1 MKKKISWKTFAGL
14 AVAAGTWL
22 KLAGDFPILPLI
34 TPPGPPSPPE
44 LPGPGTE
51 CPTGFYRK
59 LIEGQW
65 RCWPKPSPL
74 CGPRETPKW
83 DDKAKV
89 WRCVPKGL
97 L

>member
-1 MKKKISWKTFAGL
+1 MKKKTSLATMAGL
-14 AVAAGTWL
+14 ALAAGAWH
-22 KLAGDFPILPLI
+22 KFSGDAPSE
-34 TPPGPPSPPE
+34 PPGPPSPPE

-59 LIEGQW
+59 LIGGQW
-65 RCWPKPSPL
+65 RCWPKPTPL